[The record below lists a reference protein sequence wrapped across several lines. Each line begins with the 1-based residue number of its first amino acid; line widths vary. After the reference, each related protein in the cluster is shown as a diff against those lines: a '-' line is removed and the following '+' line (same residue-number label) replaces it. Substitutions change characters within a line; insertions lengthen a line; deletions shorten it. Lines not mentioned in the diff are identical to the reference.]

1 MLHITSLYAAVLGLM
16 TVWLASKPGFMRG
29 KAGISI
35 GDGGNT
41 ELFAAMR
48 RHGNFIEWVPMTLIL
63 LGLFEVQGGPALALH
78 IMGVGLIVSRLL
90 HAHGIRYESIR
101 SIPRAIGAFGNM
113 LILLTTAIWLLVLH
127 FT

>member
-16 TVWLASKPGFMRG
+16 TIWLASKPGFMRG
-29 KAGISI
+29 KVGISV

-41 ELFAAMR
+41 ELLAAMR

-63 LGLFEVQGGPALALH
+63 LGLFEIQGGPTLALH
-78 IMGVGLIVSRLL
+78 IMGAGLIVSRLL
-90 HAHGIRYESIR
+90 HAHGISYDSIQ

-113 LILLTTAIWLLVLH
+113 LIMLTASIWLLVLH